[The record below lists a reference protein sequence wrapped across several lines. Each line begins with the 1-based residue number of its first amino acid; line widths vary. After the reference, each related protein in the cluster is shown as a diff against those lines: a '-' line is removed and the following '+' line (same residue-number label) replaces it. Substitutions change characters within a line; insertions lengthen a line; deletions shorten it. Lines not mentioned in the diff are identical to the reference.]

1 MRLYTDLADWFHLLT
16 APEEYAGEAAHYRE
30 ALVEVCDGPAV
41 RLLEL
46 GSGGGN
52 NASHLKQW
60 FTCTLTDLSPEMLAQ
75 SRTINPECEHVQGDM
90 RAVRLGRTFDVVFA
104 HDALMYLAELDD
116 LRAAVR
122 TAFEHTRP
130 GGAAVFCP
138 DYVRES
144 FEPGT
149 DHGGHDGEDGR
160 ALRYLEW
167 VRDEDPDD
175 SLYEV
180 DLVYTLKEAD
190 GSVRVEHD
198 HCVEGL
204 FGEEEWLEALR
215 AAGFEAGTYPP
226 FEPEEYPGQR
236 IFTGKRPR

>member
-1 MRLYTDLADWFHLLT
+1 M
-16 APEEYAGEAAHYRE
+16 
-30 ALVEVCDGPAV
+30 
-41 RLLEL
+41 
-46 GSGGGN
+46 
-52 NASHLKQW
+52 
-60 FTCTLTDLSPEMLAQ
+60 
-75 SRTINPECEHVQGDM
+75 
-90 RAVRLGRTFDVVFA
+90 
-104 HDALMYLAELDD
+104 
-116 LRAAVR
+116 
-122 TAFEHTRP
+122 
-130 GGAAVFCP
+130 
-138 DYVRES
+138 RES

-160 ALRYLEW
+160 AIRYLEW

-204 FGEEEWLEALR
+204 VRRRRSGWR
-215 AAGFEAGTYPP
+215 RCGRRGFEASTYPP

-236 IFTGKRPR
+236 IFIGKRPA